1 MPGGIKH
8 LTERRVP
15 RLVLVIGSLGCGG
28 AERALVDMANHW
40 KGLDWD
46 VTLATWSGSEI
57 KDFYE
62 IDPRIHR
69 VALTSHSAPSRI
81 SRFEAMRFIIIRIL
95 RLRRLIAQREPDAV
109 LSFIDVSNVLTILA
123 SAALRVRVVVSERTN
138 PSQNQ
143 TISRFWKFSRW
154 LTYRCAGAVVAQTN
168 DAAAWLDNQ
177 CGVRSLVIPNAIR
190 RMPEVD
196 AVRGP
201 LILAIGR
208 LTREKGIDTVLRAFA
223 RLSGKFRE
231 WRLVIAGDGPERSA
245 LISLCEELNLNE
257 RVDFVG
263 EVRDVESWFARAGMV
278 VHASRREGFPNAV
291 LEAMAM
297 GAPIICTNCPSG
309 PSDIIE
315 DRVNGRLI
323 AVDDVDALA
332 VAMTEFIENPRFRLG
347 LAVKALKVRDSYE
360 QNMIMGR
367 WSAALL
373 GQRVDIPARF

>member
-1 MPGGIKH
+1 MP
-8 LTERRVP
+8 RVI
-15 RLVLVIGSLGCGG
+15 LVIGSLGCGG
-28 AERALVDMANHW
+28 AERALIDMANHW

-57 KDFYE
+57 PDFYE
-62 IDPRIHR
+62 ID
-69 VALTSHSAPSRI
+69 SRI
-81 SRFEAMRFIIIRIL
+81 DRVTLAAHLASARVSRFGALRSIIIRT
-95 RLRRLIAQREPDAV
+95 RKLRRLVAEKQPDAV

-138 PSQNQ
+138 PGQNQ
-143 TISRFWKFSRW
+143 TISQLWKSLRR
-154 LTYRCAGAVVAQTN
+154 LTYRWAGAVVAQTN
-168 DAAAWLDNQ
+168 DAARWLDSQ

-190 RMPEVD
+190 RMREVD
-196 AVRGP
+196 AIREP

-208 LTREKGIDTVLRAFA
+208 LTREKGVDTLLRAFA
-223 RLSGKFRE
+223 QLSGKFHE

-245 LISLCEELNLNE
+245 LICLREQLNLSE

-263 EVRDVESWFARAGMV
+263 EIRDVESWLARASLV

-297 GAPIICTNCPSG
+297 GAPVICTDCRSG

-323 AVDDVDALA
+323 AVDDVEALTN
-332 VAMTEFIENPRFRLG
+332 AMTELIENPRFRLG
-347 LAVKALKVRDSYE
+347 LAAEGLKVRDSYE
-360 QNMIMGR
+360 QNMIMDR
-367 WSAALL
+367 WSEVLL
-373 GQRVDIPARF
+373 GQRQPGFD